1 MDQRM
6 GEYNNNKNDIA
17 SFINIWSHSNVSH
30 FTKFSFILECELKK
44 QKYLGMQVIQKI
56 VGSRLTERLI
66 ET

>member
-6 GEYNNNKNDIA
+6 GEYNNDKYDIA
-17 SFINIWSHSNVSH
+17 SFVNIRSQADVSH
-30 FTKFSFILECELKK
+30 FTKLSFILECELKK

-56 VGSRLTERLI
+56 VGSRLTDRLI